1 MQVHAIYVAGPF
13 GHERLDWSRPVI
25 GAALGFQPLPDAFG
39 GDMAAATL
47 PVPVTASMVFTF
59 RLKDRE

>member
-1 MQVHAIYVAGPF
+1 MHVHVIYIAGPF

-25 GAALGFQPLPDAFG
+25 SAALSFQALPDALG
-39 GDMAAATL
+39 GDVAAAML

-59 RLKDRE
+59 RPKDRE